1 MAVAFDAVANVSPA
15 TGSSFNISITAPS
28 TNPVIVVGIGL
39 EGTTVTVSS
48 VSWSLGSGTAVEVL
62 TARKSDAFA
71 SVWAIP
77 APTAGAGTVAVTLS
91 ASVAYQGGAE
101 TFTGAHQTTPCPAA
115 DAVASTPTGAPANV
129 TITPANLTANDASF
143 GTGVNTV
150 SNNPTGITANDRFKN
165 STTNVNIQVGD
176 SSGTGALTATYT
188 DTSDNRAAVGVRI
201 AEAAAGGGTKPMFRG
216 QA

>member
-39 EGTTVTVSS
+39 ESTTATVSS
-48 VSWSLGSGTAVEVL
+48 VSWSLGSGTTVEVL

-77 APTAGAGTVAVTLS
+77 APTAGAGTISVTLS
-91 ASVAYQGGAE
+91 ASVAYQAGAE
-101 TFTGAHQTTPCPAA
+101 TFTGAHQTTPCPGA

-129 TITPANLTANDASF
+129 TITPANLAANDASF
-143 GTGVNTV
+143 GIGVNTV
-150 SNNPTGITANDRFKN
+150 ANNPTGVTANDRFKN

-176 SSGTGALTATYT
+176 SSGTGALTATYS
-188 DTSDNRAAVGVRI
+188 DSSDNRACVGVRI
-201 AEAAAGGGTKPMFRG
+201 AEAAAGTKPMFRG